1 MAHNDHQ
8 FPHEARRVETGLRRS
23 LFASLGAHLLL
34 LAFFAGVLFPGFRTP
49 APPTYTVD
57 LVNPPVAHPR
67 AGRPEAQPHKAPGKP
82 KAKPKPK
89 PEPKPPEMHHREAPA
104 PKVVL
109 PSKPKPAP
117 KPKPKPAPP
126 AKAENQNYQSVVK
139 QIEEMQ
145 KEQERQRKIEEL
157 KRQLAQLGKDEARPA
172 PVANAPVGM
181 PTGQGDQAGVSYRAW
196 IQKFV
201 KDSWTLSRYQVSS
214 LDLSAKVMLKFN
226 AQGYLFDYNFIDSS
240 GDKRFDDSVKKAFL
254 PLAKTPLPTPPAKEL
269 DLEVI
274 FNLKDLKD

>member
-1 MAHNDHQ
+1 MAHNHHQ

-34 LAFFAGVLFPGFRTP
+34 LAFFAGVLFPRFRTP

-57 LVNPPVAHPR
+57 LVNPPAAHPR
-67 AGRPEAQPHKAPGKP
+67 AGRPEAPPRKAPGKP
-82 KAKPKPK
+82 TATTKPK
-89 PEPKPPEMHHREAPA
+89 PEPKPPVVRHRETPA

-117 KPKPKPAPP
+117 KPRPKPAPP
-126 AKAENQNYQSVVK
+126 AKAKNQSYQNVVK

-181 PTGQGDQAGVSYRAW
+181 PAGQGDQEGVSYDAW
-196 IQKFV
+196 IHAYLK
-201 KDSWTLSRYQVSS
+201 KAWALSKYQVSS
-214 LDLSAKVMLKFN
+214 LDLSARVELEFD
-226 AQGYLFDYNFIDSS
+226 ARGHLFDYRFVKRS
-240 GDKRFDDSVKKAFL
+240 GDKRFDDSVKAAILQLTSIAL
-254 PLAKTPLPTPPAKEL
+254 PNPPGKPLT
-269 DLEVI
+269 LEVD
-274 FNLKDLKD
+274 FNLKDLMD